1 MQVLETLKGDSKT
14 GAKSW
19 FGQHTDKHTI
29 NWQSILD
36 DYAQDNVFLGECA
49 HQLMQN
55 AMFELPNM
63 KKKMGKLKTTVPE
76 LRRKVGECK
85 HMSKQYQDTFAKACD
100 ELGIAGTDVEAELK
114 ALSSRLPEVI

>member
-1 MQVLETLKGDSKT
+1 MKGDATT

-19 FGQHTDKHTI
+19 FGKHTDKHTI
-29 NWQSILD
+29 NWQGIVD
-36 DYAQDNVFLGECA
+36 DYANKNVFLGECA

-55 AMFELPNM
+55 SMFELPNM

-85 HMSKQYQDTFAKACD
+85 NMSRQYQETFVQACT
-100 ELGIAGTDVEAELK
+100 ELGIAGADVEAELK
-114 ALSSRLPEVI
+114 ALSNRLPEVS